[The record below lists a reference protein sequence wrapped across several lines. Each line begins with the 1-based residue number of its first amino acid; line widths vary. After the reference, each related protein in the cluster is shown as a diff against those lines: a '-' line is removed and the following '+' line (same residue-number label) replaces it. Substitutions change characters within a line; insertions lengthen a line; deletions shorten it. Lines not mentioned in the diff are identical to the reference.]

1 MIEANKTYDVTV
13 TGAEWI
19 RSGKGT
25 VGLHLDLEE
34 AVEGWM
40 PYTIWISHAA
50 REMARKQLKA
60 LGCADA
66 LQTEDGIASL
76 PERVVG
82 KATKVIT
89 YEDLYNGEARIKVKS
104 IVTGPAPATDVDFGK
119 LAAILADEPQ
129 PEPIETAAAQGPGL
143 FGPGDDEIPF

>member
-1 MIEANKTYDVTV
+1 MIEAGKVYDVTV

-25 VGLHLDLEE
+25 VGLHLDLEH

-50 REMARKQLKA
+50 KDMARKQLKA
-60 LGCADA
+60 LGLADA

-82 KATKVIT
+82 AVAKVST
-89 YEDLYNGEARIKVKS
+89 YEDLYNGEARVKVKS
-104 IVTGPAPATDVDFGK
+104 IVTGPVAATDVDFGK
-119 LAAILADEPQ
+119 LAEMLADEP
-129 PEPIETAAAQGPGL
+129 PSESVETAAAQGPGL
-143 FGPGDDEIPF
+143 FGPGDDDIPF